1 MRIWYIGAD
10 ADQGGGTRRGEPQPI
25 GATSGRAPDRS
36 GVRVLIVDDD
46 VSILETVAS
55 ILRGEGYQVAAVESG
70 EHALARARTWH
81 PTLILLDMRMPGVDG
96 WAVARSL
103 RESGS
108 RVPVVV
114 MSAAESAEAWASEI
128 AAEGH
133 LAKPF
138 GIDDLIETVER
149 YANRGGRPN

>member
-1 MRIWYIGAD
+1 MNTWSIGAN
-10 ADQGGGTRRGEPQPI
+10 ADQGGNERPERPPRLEARP
-25 GATSGRAPDRS
+25 GRAPEHV

-55 ILRGEGYQVAAVESG
+55 ILRAEGYEVAAVETG

-114 MSAAESAEAWASEI
+114 MSAAESAEKW
-128 AAEGH
+128 AAEISAAGH

-138 GIDDLIETVER
+138 DLDELIATVER
-149 YANRGGRPN
+149 YTRGGRPN